1 MFDNHNFRK
10 AVKNGKEVHDAAY
23 LSINY
28 RERMTGD
35 IGKIITKEKP
45 YYQSV
50 MTQKQETHRA
60 FLTEQLNSATGNLLR
75 TPDWHSGDLESR
87 LQYFLRRKKQKLC
100 SGNVRKNTNFFHKY
114 KIKHSYTFFANM
126 KVLLLCIQIILL
138 AVVN

>member
-23 LSINY
+23 LSMNY

-114 KIKHSYTFFANM
+114 KIKHSYTFF
-126 KVLLLCIQIILL
+126 C
-138 AVVN
+138 